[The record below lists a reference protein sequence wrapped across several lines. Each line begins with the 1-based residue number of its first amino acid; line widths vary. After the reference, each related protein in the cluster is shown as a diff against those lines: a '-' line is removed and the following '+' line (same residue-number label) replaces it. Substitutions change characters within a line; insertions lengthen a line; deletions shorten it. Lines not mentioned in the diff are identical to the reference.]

1 MIFQVRSSPFFKCFS
16 VVLLVLFDFPRFK
29 AEILRFFFN
38 LRFYLGELAL
48 YYAPVLFRLVFSV
61 FYGDILTIKGW
72 CITIMANQNEIDGS
86 KAQLDF
92 VVKFN
97 LMDLASDDFQVLCPK
112 CHRPYAFDE
121 ALKTKLNKLKNLI
134 LVLRDAESILGDCNV
149 AVTVPAGEVKI
160 PYALLLTR
168 LNTMI
173 TLNIGDK
180 KVDFHIWIEP
190 TSANTFR

>member
-1 MIFQVRSSPFFKCFS
+1 MPDRSEFKKK
-16 VVLLVLFDFPRFK
+16 VWK
-29 AEILRFFFN
+29 I
-38 LRFYLGELAL
+38 
-48 YYAPVLFRLVFSV
+48 
-61 FYGDILTIKGW
+61 I
-72 CITIMANQNEIDGS
+72 IMANQNEINAS

-92 VVKFN
+92 ICVEPECNGVIKFN
-97 LMDLASDDFQVLCPK
+97 LMELAADDFQVLC
-112 CHRPYAFDE
+112 
-121 ALKTKLNKLKNLI
+121 KNLI
-134 LVLRDAESILGDCNV
+134 LALRDAEPILGDCNV

>member
-1 MIFQVRSSPFFKCFS
+1 MPDRPEFKKK
-16 VVLLVLFDFPRFK
+16 VWK
-29 AEILRFFFN
+29 I
-38 LRFYLGELAL
+38 
-48 YYAPVLFRLVFSV
+48 
-61 FYGDILTIKGW
+61 I
-72 CITIMANQNEIDGS
+72 IMANQNEINAS

-92 VVKFN
+92 ICVEPECNGVIKFN
-97 LMDLASDDFQVLCPK
+97 LMELAADDFQVLCPK
-112 CHRPYAFDE
+112 CHRPYAFDT

-134 LVLRDAESILGDCNV
+134 LALRDAEPILGDCNV

-190 TSANTFR
+190 TSANSFR

>member
-1 MIFQVRSSPFFKCFS
+1 
-16 VVLLVLFDFPRFK
+16 
-29 AEILRFFFN
+29 
-38 LRFYLGELAL
+38 
-48 YYAPVLFRLVFSV
+48 
-61 FYGDILTIKGW
+61 
-72 CITIMANQNEIDGS
+72 MANQNEIDAS

-92 VVKFN
+92 ICVEPGCNGVVKFN
-97 LMDLASDDFQVLCPK
+97 LMDLAADDFQVLCPK

-121 ALKTKLNKLKNLI
+121 ALKSKLNKLKNLI

-173 TLNIGDK
+173 TLKLGEK
-180 KVDFHIWIEP
+180 KVDFHIRIEP
-190 TSANTFR
+190 TSADTFR